1 MFCKSRER
9 RRVPRA
15 RVVSLGL
22 GVAYYGLLLDIDAN
36 ENHFA
41 FRVERSIAAGPKGSR
56 EVEFEFVDEA
66 PAPGFA
72 GFEGF
77 HDGVLGRM
85 KMFGGVLVLGRVAAA
100 DVAAFEA
107 QAQVDPGVSHFQAL
121 FAAAGVR
128 LDGANLRKMRAA
140 RHSCISIKY

>member
-1 MFCKSRER
+1 
-9 RRVPRA
+9 VPRA

-56 EVEFEFVDEA
+56 EVEFEFVDKA

-72 GFEGF
+72 GFEGL
-77 HDGVLGRM
+77 HDGVFGGM
-85 KMFGGVLVLGRVAAA
+85 KMFGGVLVFGGIATA

-107 QAQVDPGVSHFQAL
+107 QAQVDPGVAHFQA
-121 FAAAGVR
+121 FFTAAGVR
-128 LDGANLRKMRAA
+128 LDGPNLRKVRAV
-140 RHSCISIKY
+140 RHSRTSIKD